1 MDMQAAGARTFGQRG
16 VRPAQA
22 QPRSASPLSVARVV
36 EPEDETPSDV
46 ERLFAA
52 IPLLT
57 FGLVVGLA
65 LIFALEQR
73 LAFDVGPGGAL
84 SQESAVALGAAS
96 RDNAIG
102 SGQIWRLFLAPL
114 LHGSWSHLIGNC
126 VAMALV
132 GFLLEPIIGRGWFG
146 LIFAASALGGMAGSM
161 IGNPSWVTTVG
172 ASGAITGLIAAAFVM
187 SFHGRADAEDAGKM
201 RRRAL
206 FFGVPALLPLFLG
219 VQGHTDY
226 HAHLGGALV
235 GAAIALALAF
245 TWDGTSFR
253 PRWAGRAAKLAS
265 AALAAS
271 ALACGGIPMHFA
283 EQAAIAQTV
292 MPDAVADLPAD
303 ALKKRSAE
311 LASRYPDDPRAQLVR
326 ATALAEENQLGSAE
340 VVLRRIMKMS
350 WPARRF
356 AETDVHKRAQAVLAV
371 VLAYDHDK
379 LDARELAHDLCGDKT
394 QSNSWP
400 MLTQAKLCPQ

>member
-1 MDMQAAGARTFGQRG
+1 MDMQAAGAKTFGQRG
-16 VRPAQA
+16 VRLAQA

-36 EPEDETPSDV
+36 RREDETPSDV

-84 SQESAVALGAAS
+84 GQESAVALGAAS
-96 RDNAIG
+96 RDNAVG

-187 SFHGRADAEDAGKM
+187 SFHGRADAEDAAKL
-201 RRRAL
+201 RRRAVFRRARSAAAL
-206 FFGVPALLPLFLG
+206 PRRARPYGLSRPPRRRPHRRRHRTRFGLQLGRKVLPS
-219 VQGHTDY
+219 
-226 HAHLGGALV
+226 ALGGAGREARFG
-235 GAAIALALAF
+235 GA
-245 TWDGTSFR
+245 R
-253 PRWAGRAAKLAS
+253 R
-265 AALAAS
+265 
-271 ALACGGIPMHFA
+271 
-283 EQAAIAQTV
+283 
-292 MPDAVADLPAD
+292 
-303 ALKKRSAE
+303 
-311 LASRYPDDPRAQLVR
+311 
-326 ATALAEENQLGSAE
+326 LGA
-340 VVLRRIMKMS
+340 VLRRH
-350 WPARRF
+350 
-356 AETDVHKRAQAVLAV
+356 TDAFCRAG
-371 VLAYDHDK
+371 
-379 LDARELAHDLCGDKT
+379 R
-394 QSNSWP
+394 
-400 MLTQAKLCPQ
+400 

>member
-1 MDMQAAGARTFGQRG
+1 MDMQAAGAKTFGQRG
-16 VRPAQA
+16 VRLAQA

-36 EPEDETPSDV
+36 EPEDHTPSDV
-46 ERLFAA
+46 ERLLAA

-161 IGNPSWVTTVG
+161 IGNPSYVTTVG

-187 SFHGRADAEDAGKM
+187 SFHGRADSEDAAKM
-201 RRRAL
+201 CRRAL
-206 FFGVPALLPLFLG
+206 FFG

-265 AALAAS
+265 ATLAAS
-271 ALACGGIPMHFA
+271 ALSCAGIPMHFA
-283 EQAAIAQTV
+283 EQAAIAETV
-292 MPDAVADLPAD
+292 MPDAVAALPSD

-326 ATALAEENQLGSAE
+326 ATVLAQENQLGSAE
-340 VVLRRIMKMS
+340 VVLRRIMTMS

-371 VLAYDHDK
+371 VLAYDHDR

-394 QSNSWP
+394 QSDSWP
-400 MLTQAKLCPQ
+400 ILTQAKLCPQ